1 MITIYTLFQSFWIV
15 CGLWVISRLF
25 KMCVY
30 EMLEKGAGEKYMKG
44 ELVKNWRDYLK
55 WLK

>member
-1 MITIYTLFQSFWIV
+1 MITIYTLFQSFWII
-15 CGLWVISRLF
+15 CGLWVVSRLF

-44 ELVKNWRDYLK
+44 ELDKKWQDYL
-55 WLK
+55 LKK